1 MTTDWKAL
9 CAELVAWAEKTS
21 SNYYKQADV
30 LLRARAAL
38 AEQPVMPTDEE
49 LLHVAAISIEP
60 YESSGIATGE
70 YEPET
75 ECAVEVYGSEL
86 IAYARAVLARWGN
99 PAATPVPEPGEV
111 AELVDGLMQISDGM
125 SALGHESDSWFVAR
139 AATLLG
145 QQQAAPATVPV
156 PVPVAPAEDLAAR
169 PLLEQMARLQHSHHY
184 NPWVQLLTLSSR
196 AAAWLRENPPGQ
208 PVAIEPRGCPTPGA
222 CSCVEPAAAP
232 VPEPGEVAELVVELR
247 MMASQAAEACQFTDA
262 ENLSRAADLLQR
274 LSPPQPVPVSERL
287 PKPKDCDAEGRCWLG
302 GCQLGNGT
310 PTWLLGYPAWA
321 ERFPE
326 VHRFWLPFH
335 ALPLPEQEMSK

>member
-86 IAYARAVLARWGN
+86 IAYARAILARWGN
-99 PAATPVPEPGEV
+99 HPAKPNSSPADDEV
-111 AELVDGLMQISDGM
+111 GELVAWLK
-125 SALGHESDSWFVAR
+125 EN
-139 AATLLG
+139 
-145 QQQAAPATVPV
+145 
-156 PVPVAPAEDLAAR
+156 AEDER
-169 PLLEQMARLQHSHHY
+169 QMSNGD
-184 NPWVQLLTLSSR
+184 NP
-196 AAAWLRENPPGQ
+196 
-208 PVAIEPRGCPTPGA
+208 
-222 CSCVEPAAAP
+222 
-232 VPEPGEVAELVVELR
+232 
-247 MMASQAAEACQFTDA
+247 ASL
-262 ENLSRAADLLQR
+262 NLDRAADLLQR

-287 PKPKDCDAEGRCWLG
+287 PGPEDCEAGECWAWDVAAE
-302 GCQLGNGT
+302 
-310 PTWLLGYPAWA
+310 AWN
-321 ERFPE
+321 RT
-326 VHRFWLPFH
+326 HYTHWLPAH
-335 ALPLPEQEMSK
+335 ALPLPEQEVSK